1 MRVPDNVFTQI
12 NDQIADFVNQPENR
26 RLRLRL
32 VVVEGL
38 KPTLMGVAIGLMLAF
53 ALVRVM
59 ASLLFDVSQHDPRT
73 FVMVPAIVI
82 GVGLLAMWMSAY
94 RATRVDPIDTLRAE

>member
-38 KPTLMGVAIGLMLAF
+38 KPTSMGAAIGLMLAF

-59 ASLLFDVSQHDPRT
+59 ASLLFDVSQHGPRT
-73 FVMVPAIVI
+73 FVLVPAIVI
-82 GVGLLAMWMSAY
+82 GVGLLAMWMPAY